1 MMTIAKGSQGK
12 WFATTRT
19 GENLPCL
26 KHQFLGAR
34 GEYHEPKFYD
44 PAQRRN
50 VEYIDA
56 IKQGRVLVAR
66 YDNHVEGRTKRRT
79 ERRTGYNEYIYT
91 VEDVQHDETGLRCRF
106 VDKERVG

>member
-26 KHQFLGAR
+26 KRQFMVGV
-34 GEYHEPKFYD
+34 GQYHEPHYYD
-44 PAQRRN
+44 PSQRRN

-56 IKQGRVLVAR
+56 VKQGRVLIASYKDGVR
-66 YDNHVEGRTKRRT
+66 D
-79 ERRTGYNEYIYT
+79 GYLGGIFT
-91 VEDVQHDETGLRCRF
+91 IEDVQHDETGLRCRI
-106 VDKERVG
+106 VSKQKIG